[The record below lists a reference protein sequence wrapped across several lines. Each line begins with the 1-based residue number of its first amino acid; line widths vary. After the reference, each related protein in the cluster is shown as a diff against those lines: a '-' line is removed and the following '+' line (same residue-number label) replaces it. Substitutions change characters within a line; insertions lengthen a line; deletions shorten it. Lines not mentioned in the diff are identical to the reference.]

1 MSTKTGNVPL
11 KQDFSHLKTGR
22 INLTVLRDSI
32 LQQIKRCTNQ
42 FHTEKSNLPKQFTK
56 EKCVII
62 DDDIKNLLGHIQA
75 LNELGANDIRIFKE
89 RQHDTSEYKITLF
102 IVRPK
107 PIYMEIIA
115 NMIRDEM
122 NKLSQYKTK
131 DAIIKQYGIIFVP
144 RLSRVCEE
152 KLKEKGVLG
161 DIIIDELNLDFIPID
176 TDLLSMESYDCFRD
190 LYLNKDTTP
199 IFNLA
204 HGLITLQQ
212 LYGIIPN
219 VFVKGDKAKQC
230 YDSMMRMQR
239 EVPDN
244 EKKVPTQI
252 ENLILIDRSTDLIT
266 PMMIPATY
274 EALLDEVF
282 GIQFNRIE
290 VPTTSFSNDFREVQ
304 KLDAA
309 TQEKVAVRL
318 LSSDKLYSDTRYLH
332 MISVGKILQE
342 GARAQRQLR
351 TDFDNQF
358 SGSASNI
365 QGKKLAELREFVTR
379 MSNQNAKTQTLS
391 THLELAF
398 FIKQELTSMYDMYLS
413 NQLSMLFSPILQDAL
428 HQIDERIAWKDNIFC
443 ILRYLS
449 IITQSLGTQLKR
461 KEYDLIKR
469 DLIQTYGLQYL
480 VLIHALEQVGI
491 LVVPDINKNASAIK
505 TNETNFERLKREFNL
520 LQDDQIINVVD
531 PQDIYYIYYQ
541 YAPISIRLI
550 EKIVFPTTNNIQDV
564 MNSLSGI
571 TFIDTQQVPM
581 ELKRQRH
588 GSTASLSSLN
598 KTNKQQTQQQQQ
610 QQQQQ
615 VTESKVTLVVFI
627 GGITYGEIAALR
639 FLADQNH
646 DFIIATTHFIN
657 GTNLMK
663 SLLDVP
669 ILPL

>member
-1 MSTKTGNVPL
+1 MSAKPSNIPP

-22 INLTVLRDSI
+22 INLTILRDYI
-32 LQQIKRCTNQ
+32 IQQIKRCSEQ
-42 FHTEKSNLPKQFTK
+42 FRSEKSNGPKQFTK
-56 EKCVII
+56 EKCVIV
-62 DDDIKNLLGHIQA
+62 DDDIKNLLAHIQA
-75 LNELGANDIRIFKE
+75 LNDLGASDIRIFKD
-89 RQHDTSEYKITLF
+89 RQHDTSDYRITLF

-107 PIYMEIIA
+107 ATYMEIIA
-115 NMIRDEM
+115 NMIQDEM
-122 NKLSQYKTK
+122 SKINQQKSKEQVL
-131 DAIIKQYGIIFVP
+131 KQYGIIFVP
-144 RLSRVCEE
+144 RRSRVCEE
-152 KLKEKGVLG
+152 KLKEKGVRG
-161 DIIIDELNLDFIPID
+161 DIIIDELNLDFLPID
-176 TDLLSMESYDCFRD
+176 TDLISMESHDCFRD
-190 LYLNKDTTP
+190 LYINNDTSS

-204 HGLITLQQ
+204 HGLIALQQ

-252 ENLILIDRSTDLIT
+252 ENLILIDRTVDLIT

-290 VPTTSFSNDFREVQ
+290 VPTASFSSDFREVQ
-304 KLDAA
+304 KIDETKDKIAI
-309 TQEKVAVRL
+309 RL
-318 LSSDKLYSDTRYLH
+318 LTTDQLYSDTRYLH
-332 MISVGKILQE
+332 MIPVGRTLQE
-342 GARAQRQLR
+342 GARAQKQLR
-351 TDFDNQF
+351 TDFDTQF
-358 SGSASNI
+358 SGSSSGL

-398 FIKQELTSMYDMYLS
+398 CIKQESTAAFDMYLS
-413 NQLSMLFSPILQDAL
+413 NQLSILFSPVTQDAIR
-428 HQIDERIAWKDNIFC
+428 QIDERIAWKDNIFC

-449 IITQSLGTQLKR
+449 IVTHSLGSQLKR
-461 KEYDLIKR
+461 KDYDLIKK
-469 DLIQTYGLQYL
+469 DIIQTFGLQYL
-480 VLIHALEQVGI
+480 VLIHALEQVGLI
-491 LVVPDINKNASAIK
+491 YLNDSNKNIK
-505 TNETNFERLKREFNL
+505 TNETYFERLKREFNL
-520 LQDDQIINVVD
+520 LQEDQVNIMD

-541 YAPISIRLI
+541 YAPMSIRLI
-550 EKIVFPTTNNIQDV
+550 EKIVFQTTNNIQDT
-564 MNSLSGI
+564 MNILSGT

-581 ELKRQRH
+581 ELKRHRR
-588 GSTASLSSLN
+588 GSTTSINSLN
-598 KTNKQQTQQQQQ
+598 RSNKHQNQQQN
-610 QQQQQ
+610 
-615 VTESKVTLVVFI
+615 TESKVTLVVFI

-663 SLLDVP
+663 SLLEVP
-669 ILPL
+669 ILPI

>member
-1 MSTKTGNVPL
+1 MSSKSTNVPP

-22 INLTVLRDSI
+22 INLTILRDYI
-32 LQQIKRCTNQ
+32 IQQIKRCSEQ
-42 FHTEKSNLPKQFTK
+42 FHSEKAHKFSKD
-56 EKCVII
+56 KCVIV
-62 DDDIKNLLGHIQA
+62 DDDIKNLLSHIYA
-75 LNELGANDIRIFKE
+75 LNDLGASDVRVFKE
-89 RQHDTSEYKITLF
+89 RQHDTSDYRTTLF

-107 PIYMEIIA
+107 AVYMEIIA
-115 NMIRDEM
+115 NMIKDEM
-122 NKLSQYKTK
+122 NKITQQKPKETVL
-131 DAIIKQYGIIFVP
+131 KQYGIIFVP
-144 RLSRVCEE
+144 RRSRVCEE
-152 KLKEKGVLG
+152 KLKEKGVRG
-161 DIIIDELNLDFIPID
+161 DIIIDELNLDFLPID
-176 TDLLSMESYDCFRD
+176 TDLLSMESNDCFRD
-190 LYLNKDTTP
+190 LYLNNDTTP

-252 ENLILIDRSTDLIT
+252 ENLILIDRSVDLIT

-290 VPTTSFSNDFREVQ
+290 VPTLSFSPDFREVQ
-304 KLDAA
+304 KIDTT
-309 TQEKVAVRL
+309 TQDKVAVRL
-318 LSSDKLYSDTRYLH
+318 LTTDQLYSDTRYLH
-332 MISVGKILQE
+332 MIPVGKILQE
-342 GARAQRQLR
+342 GARAQKQLR
-351 TDFDNQF
+351 TDFDEKF
-358 SGSASNI
+358 SGSTTNL

-398 FIKQELTSMYDMYLS
+398 CIKQELTLNYDMYLS
-413 NQLSMLFSPILQDAL
+413 NQLSILFSPVLQDAL
-428 HQIDERIAWKDNIFC
+428 RQIDERIAWKDNIFC
-443 ILRYLS
+443 ILRYLC
-449 IITQSLGTQLKR
+449 IITHSLGPQLKR
-461 KEYDLIKR
+461 KDYDLIKK
-469 DLIQTYGLQYL
+469 DLIQTFGLQYL
-480 VLIHALEQVGI
+480 VLIHALEQVGLI
-491 LVVPDINKNASAIK
+491 YLNDSNKNIK
-505 TNETNFERLKREFNL
+505 TNETYFERLKREFNL
-520 LQDDQIINVVD
+520 LQEDQVNIMD

-550 EKIVFPTTNNIQDV
+550 EKIVFQTSNNIQDT
-564 MNSLSGI
+564 MNILSGA

-581 ELKRQRH
+581 ELKRHRR
-588 GSTASLSSLN
+588 GSTSSMNSLN
-598 KTNKQQTQQQQQ
+598 KPNKQQN
-610 QQQQQ
+610 
-615 VTESKVTLVVFI
+615 TESKVTLVVFI

-663 SLLDVP
+663 SLLEVP

>member
-1 MSTKTGNVPL
+1 MSAKPTNAPS
-11 KQDFSHLKTGR
+11 KQDFSYLKTGR
-22 INLTVLRDSI
+22 INLSILRDYI
-32 LQQIKRCTNQ
+32 IQQIKRCSEQFRSEKTNI
-42 FHTEKSNLPKQFTK
+42 PKQFTK
-56 EKCVII
+56 DKCVIV
-62 DDDIKNLLGHIQA
+62 DDDIKNLLGHIQS
-75 LNELGANDIRIFKE
+75 LNELGASDIRIFKE
-89 RQHDTSEYKITLF
+89 RQHDTSEYRTTLF

-107 PIYMEIIA
+107 TIYMEIIA
-115 NMIRDEM
+115 NTIKDEM
-122 NKLSQYKTK
+122 NKINQQKNKET
-131 DAIIKQYGIIFVP
+131 IIKQYGIIFVP
-144 RLSRVCEE
+144 RRSRVCEE
-152 KLKEKGVLG
+152 KLKEKGVRG
-161 DIIIDELNLDFIPID
+161 DIIIDELNLDFLPID
-176 TDLLSMESYDCFRD
+176 TDLLSMESNDCFRD
-190 LYLNKDTTP
+190 LYLNNDTTP

-252 ENLILIDRSTDLIT
+252 ENLILIDRSIDLIT

-274 EALLDEVF
+274 EALLDELF

-290 VPTTSFSNDFREVQ
+290 VPTLSFSPDFREVQ
-304 KLDAA
+304 KIDTT
-309 TQEKVAVRL
+309 TQDKVAVRL
-318 LSSDKLYSDTRYLH
+318 LTTDQLYSDTRYLH
-332 MISVGKILQE
+332 MIPVGKILQE
-342 GARAQRQLR
+342 GARAQKQLR
-351 TDFDNQF
+351 TDFDTQF
-358 SGSASNI
+358 SGSTTNL

-398 FIKQELTSMYDMYLS
+398 CIKQELTLNYDMYLS
-413 NQLSMLFSPILQDAL
+413 NQLSILFSPVLQDAL
-428 HQIDERIAWKDNIFC
+428 RQIDERIAWKDNIFC

-449 IITQSLGTQLKR
+449 IVTHTLGSQLKR
-461 KEYDLIKR
+461 KDYDLIKK
-469 DLIQTYGLQYL
+469 DIIQTFGLQYL
-480 VLIHALEQVGI
+480 VLIHALEQVGLI
-491 LVVPDINKNASAIK
+491 YLTDTNKSLSSIK
-505 TNETNFERLKREFNL
+505 TNETYFERLKREFNL
-520 LQDDQIINVVD
+520 LQEDQVNIMD

-550 EKIVFPTTNNIQDV
+550 EKIVFQTSNNIQDT
-564 MNSLSGI
+564 MNILSGA

-581 ELKRQRH
+581 ELKRHRR
-588 GSTASLSSLN
+588 GSTSSMNSLN
-598 KTNKQQTQQQQQ
+598 KPNKQQN
-610 QQQQQ
+610 
-615 VTESKVTLVVFI
+615 TESKVTLVVFI

-663 SLLDVP
+663 SLLEVP